1 MTPHFDIGLFPFL
14 LTFSPFLHWICSLTA
29 LLLAYSWRGGA
40 ERAAGGGGDSQRGVS
55 EPSESDSSWLVSSSS
70 LYSEGSAKLFLSS
83 FSRIMLVRESRDR
96 SESVT
101 RGRRCSIMKYR
112 EFSEELTD
120 ANTVSECR
128 VWSQHLQCQTESH
141 SQIIE

>member
-1 MTPHFDIGLFPFL
+1 MTHFDIGLFPFL

-40 ERAAGGGGDSQRGVS
+40 ERAAGGGGDSHRGVS

-83 FSRIMLVRESRDR
+83 FSRRMLVRESRDR

-112 EFSEELTD
+112 EFSEELGD